1 MVKQARFGAGEPPTV
16 FDEEFRYDLTTAA
29 PMISHALMP
38 QASKPPRRPLQSAD
52 PNVVL
57 NPPNT
62 SFLNQSPFK
71 PNAAMPNFDL
81 ADWKP
86 VQAKNLE
93 MVPMMP
99 PSRPNESAATDS
111 LEKKQP
117 LMSRFKTVAQKPPP
131 QQQQQQQQQHQ
142 PNLAQMPF
150 PTYADF
156 SILMDKE
163 NPHPMIYPAPAPPQ
177 FTSSPIYPQ
186 KPTGKR
192 ILMEA
197 PPIKEL
203 RPAEKIKMEEP
214 LPAPDSFPAIVDDGT
229 KPNHSYATLI
239 GMAIMRSTQRR
250 LTLAQIY
257 KWISDTFRFYNPT
270 DAGWQ
275 NSIRHN
281 LSLNKN
287 FIKQDRP
294 KNDPGKG
301 HYWAIRPGTEHMFMK
316 EKPSRKTSST
326 GENLPVMS
334 TRLEPS
340 QPAMLL
346 MQEPMLPPNTH
357 IDMPSLPPLPP
368 AMHVPNLAPAPE
380 ISSDATIPASDLGT
394 IDEMPEPL
402 SHDLLADMMHDPAA
416 YSPLPAAMQSSPP
429 IPRQLEPRHDR
440 SSPPPQPPLQRS
452 SASKPRGRKRGFSA
466 IDDSGYISSLESSA
480 LRPNQRGPLLTSED
494 RPRIKRGRAEAE
506 IARLRA
512 SSYDSPSKGR
522 SYGCPPVS
530 SSPLRQPSHIP
541 GQMLPPLTP
550 ATKLKAPPKPP
561 PSLSPNTNLRLHRE
575 NISSMIDYTPSKYGA
590 ALAPENDAAL
600 QLTPSFHHDEVFF
613 GLENKDD
620 GAGMHIFE
628 DNFED
633 NPFLLNHTPA
643 WHTGVANNGSPVKR
657 STKKPRLDRAL
668 STSALGDVSNSYHAL
683 PKSFLKVPE
692 QSNAFLFDTPSKVFE
707 GLGSSPSK
715 MFLQSP
721 SKATMVNDENMAP
734 WNFLDDIN
742 IPEDYLGDEQ
752 DIDISAGFERI
763 GSTTAQSARPAP
775 RSLPKAPGLSRSYS
789 TNF

>member
-52 PNVVL
+52 ANVVL
-57 NPPNT
+57 NPPNS

-71 PNAAMPNFDL
+71 PNTAMPNFDL
-81 ADWKP
+81 SEWKP
-86 VQAKNLE
+86 VQAKNLD

-99 PSRPNESAATDS
+99 PSRPSDSAATDS

-131 QQQQQQQQQHQ
+131 QQHQQ
-142 PNLAQMPF
+142 NLAQLPPY

-163 NPHPMIYPAPAPPQ
+163 NPHPMLYPAPAPQQ

-186 KPTGKR
+186 KPNGKR

-203 RPAEKIKMEEP
+203 RPAEKIKMEDP
-214 LPAPDSFPAIVDDGT
+214 LPAPDSFAPIVDDGT

-239 GMAIMRSTQRR
+239 GMAIMRSAQRR

-301 HYWAIRPGTEHMFMK
+301 HYWAIRPGTEHTFMK
-316 EKPSRKTSST
+316 EKPSRKTVST

-340 QPAMLL
+340 QPPMLL
-346 MQEPMLPPNTH
+346 MQEPMLPANNH
-357 IDMPSLPPLPP
+357 IDMSSLPPLPP

-402 SHDLLADMMHDPAA
+402 SHDLMTDMMQNPAA

-429 IPRQLEPRHDR
+429 IPRQLESHHDR
-440 SSPPPQPPLQRS
+440 SSPPPQPALQRS
-452 SASKPRGRKRGFSA
+452 SASKPRGRKRAFTA
-466 IDDSGYISSLESSA
+466 MDDSGYISSLESSA
-480 LRPNQRGPLLTSED
+480 LRPNQRASLLTSED

-530 SSPLRQPSHIP
+530 SSPLRQASQAP

-550 ATKLKAPPKPP
+550 ATKLKAPLKPP

-590 ALAPENDAAL
+590 ALAPEHDPAL

-613 GLENKDD
+613 GLDNKDD
-620 GAGMHIFE
+620 GAGVNIFE
-628 DNFED
+628 DNFDD
-633 NPFLLNHTPA
+633 NPFMLNHTPA
-643 WHTGVANNGSPVKR
+643 WPTSVAHTGSPVKR
-657 STKKPRLDRAL
+657 STKKQRLDRSL
-668 STSALGDVSNSYHAL
+668 STSALGDVSNSYNAL

-692 QSNAFLFDTPSKVFE
+692 QSNAYLFDTPSKAFE
-707 GLGSSPSK
+707 GLASSPSK

-721 SKATMVNDENMAP
+721 SKTTMVNENDENIAP
-734 WNFLDDIN
+734 WNFLDM
-742 IPEDYLGDEQ
+742 PEDFLGDEQ

-775 RSLPKAPGLSRSYS
+775 RALPKAPGLSRSYS